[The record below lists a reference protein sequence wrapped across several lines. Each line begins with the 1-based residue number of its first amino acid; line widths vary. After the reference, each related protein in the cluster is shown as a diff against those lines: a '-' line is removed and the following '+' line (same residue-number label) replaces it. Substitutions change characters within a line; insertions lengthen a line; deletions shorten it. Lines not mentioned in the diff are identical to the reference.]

1 MEQYIK
7 IKPFAELTG
16 VSVRTLQYYDE
27 IDLLKPEYINE
38 HGHRFYDAGSFSR
51 IFVIIS
57 LKNMGMSLND
67 IHQYVNNNSFDIRVF
82 IEAEKRRVEAEVM
95 NLQLRLIRLSRLNE
109 QIIEKQEVTPALLP
123 LFSQIVSDTTFS
135 QSQIDNLIKNG
146 DEKLAFNIK
155 DWNTFIKN
163 LNYCFENKLSVKD
176 KKAIQC
182 IRYWKESVLEANQ
195 VHDDM
200 VEYAEE
206 LYQRNPSNAYG
217 ITEETYKY
225 LTKLIDEYNDAK

>member
-7 IKPFAELTG
+7 VKAFAELTG

-27 IDLLKPEYINE
+27 IGLLKPAYINE
-38 HGHRFYDAGSFSR
+38 HGHRFYDAGSFSK
-51 IFVIIS
+51 IFVVIS

-82 IEAEKRRVEAEVM
+82 IEAEKRRVETEIM

-109 QIIEKQEVTPALLP
+109 QIMENQEVTPDLLP
-123 LFSQIVSDTTFS
+123 LFSQIVSDTTVS
-135 QSQIDNLIKNG
+135 HSQIDNLIKNAG
-146 DEKLAFNIK
+146 KKLDFNIK

-163 LNYCFENKLSVKD
+163 LNYCFKNKLSVKD

-200 VEYAEE
+200 VKFAEE
-206 LYQRNPSNAYG
+206 YYRRNPSNAYG
-217 ITEETYKY
+217 ITEVTYKY
-225 LTKLIDEYNDAK
+225 LMNLINEYNDVK